1 MKIPPPS
8 YLLLSKEGGRVTAKR
23 RDCSNGVQH
32 AAKGRDL
39 SLARG
44 GEERPCDTRA
54 RSEGRRAEADAFLIA
69 DQLRSGYLPPLLL
82 RRLLRRPPSR
92 VSFLCFIS
100 QSFRYRC
107 PHRFLGHCSADLK
120 TLNVG
125 IELKAE
131 TLPLRSGRRTYEL
144 LGLRRSSSYEVK
156 ISYPASIPAKFS
168 IQLQRPR
175 LELRSTKNRR
185 LLDTEKLIFKA
196 DQEESVF
203 VSLTV
208 ENGGVIAMKS
218 VPEQELVIYNIVCL
232 SCFAEDNIH

>member
-1 MKIPPPS
+1 MSPPKPMPS
-8 YLLLSKEGGRVTAKR
+8 SSPINCVVVTFLHFFFVASCVALP
-23 RDCSNGVQH
+23 RD
-32 AAKGRDL
+32 
-39 SLARG
+39 
-44 GEERPCDTRA
+44 
-54 RSEGRRAEADAFLIA
+54 
-69 DQLRSGYLPPLLL
+69 
-82 RRLLRRPPSR
+82 
-92 VSFLCFIS
+92 
-100 QSFRYRC
+100 
-107 PHRFLGHCSADLK
+107 ADLK

-218 VPEQELVIYNIVCL
+218 VPEQELVIYNIVCDELMLGIPHDAWRVGIAALLCLLLGVVL
-232 SCFAEDNIH
+232 SKFLPLLINKGLETEDAAAVAKDS